1 MAQGI
6 DNSMA
11 MNWRAHYAAFIR
23 RLRARYPNATII
35 LATTILNHDANW
47 DRAIDAVCRE
57 LADDRIH
64 HFLYSNNGRGTPGH
78 IRRPEA
84 EKMAEELSAYIESLG
99 EEIWEDEA

>member
-1 MAQGI
+1 MRKLLDIEGPVIGFLEKGGQLI
-6 DNSMA
+6 VLSVL
-11 MNWRAHYAAFIR
+11 W
-23 RLRARYPNATII
+23 LVCCLPVVTIG
-35 LATTILNHDANW
+35 
-47 DRAIDAVCRE
+47 AV
-57 LADDRIH
+57 H